1 MFHAISRV
9 FSNSTPGE
17 SPIIPA
23 PQSLT
28 TYPALTKKVALQPV
42 VVEGSVQGVAVVRE
56 NGDRDSVEGG
66 LAEEVGFPEV
76 STKLDLESM
85 FTIAID
91 ENKARLTIA
100 RATLETSVTLLSLLQ
115 FDGLIHLRRADLNK

>member
-9 FSNSTPGE
+9 FSTCPPGT
-17 SPIIPA
+17 SPIIDP

-28 TYPALTKKVALQPV
+28 TYPALTKRTPGPPPPTPASTATTPDLCEMESTLDSALVDDAAGDDFPPV
-42 VVEGSVQGVAVVRE
+42 E
-56 NGDRDSVEGG
+56 
-66 LAEEVGFPEV
+66 
-76 STKLDLESM
+76 TKLDLEAM

-100 RATLETSVTLLSLLQ
+100 RATLETYVSATISQLESALTS
-115 FDGLIHLRRADLNK
+115 F